1 MKENILEE
9 RDEDLFW
16 FLSKIDD
23 ENEKLNDA
31 MRFLITDEFNSIEN
45 SFNKVQMIQKIKT
58 RNAETLANILAGITA
73 CQKCCEEKDD
83 KNK

>member
-31 MRFLITDEFNSIEN
+31 MRFLITDEFNSI
-45 SFNKVQMIQKIKT
+45 
-58 RNAETLANILAGITA
+58 
-73 CQKCCEEKDD
+73 
-83 KNK
+83 